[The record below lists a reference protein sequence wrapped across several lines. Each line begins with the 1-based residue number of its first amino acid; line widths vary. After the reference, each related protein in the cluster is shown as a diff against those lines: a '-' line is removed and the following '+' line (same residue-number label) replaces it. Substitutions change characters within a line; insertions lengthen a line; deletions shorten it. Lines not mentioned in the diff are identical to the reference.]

1 MRHLSTAVVPGDAVY
16 VLSEDGATALSGPH
30 LESLVPLLDGTRDFA
45 ALRRE
50 LPGDVPAEEASG
62 VLTRLAEAQVIGLR
76 PAVPVADPA
85 ELAYW
90 DAVGA
95 DSAVENLTGRR
106 VALVGAEPG
115 SAAAAALRA

>member
-50 LPGDVPAEEASG
+50 LPGDKKKKRSRIE
-62 VLTRLAEAQVIGLR
+62 
-76 PAVPVADPA
+76 
-85 ELAYW
+85 
-90 DAVGA
+90 
-95 DSAVENLTGRR
+95 
-106 VALVGAEPG
+106 
-115 SAAAAALRA
+115 

>member
-16 VLSEDGATALSGPH
+16 VLSEEGTTALSGPH

-50 LPGDVPAEEASG
+50 LPADVPAEEASG
-62 VLTRLAEAQVIGLR
+62 VLTRLAEAGLIGLR
-76 PAVPVADPA
+76 PAASTP

-90 DAVGA
+90 DAVDA
-95 DSAVENLTGRR
+95 DADAASARGR
-106 VALVGAEPG
+106 V
-115 SAAAAALRA
+115 